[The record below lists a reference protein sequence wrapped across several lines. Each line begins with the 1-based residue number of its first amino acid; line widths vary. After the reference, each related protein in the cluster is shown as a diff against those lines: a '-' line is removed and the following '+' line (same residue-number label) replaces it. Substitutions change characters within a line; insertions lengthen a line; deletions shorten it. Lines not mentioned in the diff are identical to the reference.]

1 MHRKPAPN
9 GKVKTEN
16 EQYYFEERSEEWQC
30 SEKGDEFQDR
40 LYALEE
46 FKDAL
51 DNAVC
56 NINEVMEE

>member
-1 MHRKPAPN
+1 M
-9 GKVKTEN
+9 KTEN

-56 NINEVMEE
+56 DINEVMEE